1 MAAISSLTADPQ
13 PVRAI
18 MAISHCR
25 SNSSLSFRFVCGM
38 VLGMKRDMDLIRDL
52 LLQIEDGRRSF
63 DLLTPEIA
71 EVLGESSEGKLPREQ
86 AELLE
91 YHLDLL
97 DSAGLITIKAKLS
110 GAAWQIGQITWAGHD
125 FLDTIRDPAI
135 WRETKAGA
143 KKAGGFSLD
152 LLKALAKGLVKKKIE
167 QHTGVELDL

>member
-1 MAAISSLTADPQ
+1 MRYGS
-13 PVRAI
+13 
-18 MAISHCR
+18 
-25 SNSSLSFRFVCGM
+25 
-38 VLGMKRDMDLIRDL
+38 GMKRDMDLIRDL

-71 EVLGESSEGKLPREQ
+71 EILGESSEGRLPREQ

-97 DSAGLITIKAKLS
+97 DNAGLITIKAKLS

>member
-1 MAAISSLTADPQ
+1 
-13 PVRAI
+13 

-97 DSAGLITIKAKLS
+97 DNAGLITIKAKLS

-125 FLDTIRDPAI
+125 FLDTIRDPSI